1 MKNAAARPGHGM
13 RVSALAATERR
24 CAGQAKQIEFASRR
38 RLRVA
43 GPERQAEIR
52 RRLKFD
58 AGMRAISRQCAG
70 RGVEGRKRAA
80 DAGVVF
86 QGVETGIDGKR
97 QPAQALKIVA
107 GLHAFIMKRAAE
119 RAGLVDAADAETR
132 AAGSAADKPAVRKIN
147 ARRGKAAGV
156 AAVEACKAA
165 VNVRALAD
173 GQVALEADWPA

>member
-24 CAGQAKQIEFASRR
+24 CAGQAKRIEFASRR

-43 GPERQAEIR
+43 DPERQAEIR

-58 AGMRAISRQCAG
+58 AGMRAISAQRAG
-70 RGVEGRKRAA
+70 GGVEGRKRAA

-86 QGVETGIDGKR
+86 QRVETGIDRER

-107 GLHAFIMKRAAE
+107 GLHAFIMKRGAE
-119 RAGLVDAADAETR
+119 RARLVDATEAETR
-132 AAGSAADKPAVRKIN
+132 AAGSAADEPAVRKIN
-147 ARRGKAAGV
+147 ARRGKAGAG
-156 AAVEACKAA
+156 AAAI
-165 VNVRALAD
+165 
-173 GQVALEADWPA
+173 